1 MHEEFKNY
9 PIMSI
14 YDLSLSAAQH
24 EEYMEKEM
32 KRVKM
37 IQQAKAK
44 EEEGTV
50 NQVIQNREKN
60 S

>member
-1 MHEEFKNY
+1 MLEEYKNY
-9 PIMSI
+9 PMMSI
-14 YDLSLSAAQH
+14 YNLSLSAAEP

-37 IQQAKAK
+37 IQLAKAK

-50 NQVIQNREKN
+50 